1 MGGKLSISRNGREV
15 FDSSNGREI
24 KESTVR
30 LMRSLLLSM
39 QTFDSLPGEL
49 FIYLKLAYYPG
60 VTPEDYHPHGFMQT
74 QPNTYKFARE
84 NSLKFIVGQVHT
96 PYHSVGMHV
105 KSLFC
110 QEWKPNGEDKEI
122 DVSQTEDGTNIRQSQ
137 KPLTKAST
145 PPETQTLRKDKKLP
159 GTEKAVGHGLAL
171 SMCEE
176 TSYLPV
182 IVEYTEK
189 ESANS
194 SFQSE
199 FNR

>member
-1 MGGKLSISRNGREV
+1 
-15 FDSSNGREI
+15 
-24 KESTVR
+24 
-30 LMRSLLLSM
+30 
-39 QTFDSLPGEL
+39 
-49 FIYLKLAYYPG
+49 
-60 VTPEDYHPHGFMQT
+60 
-74 QPNTYKFARE
+74 
-84 NSLKFIVGQVHT
+84 
-96 PYHSVGMHV
+96 MHV